1 MLQSSYVRACT
12 CRFLCRVEDGYLN
25 NPYHCKTHGADVLR
39 NLYVILHRGG
49 VLRQSQKDHHQAWLL
64 ASYLAAIVHD
74 YEHKGL
80 NVSDGE
86 HWVCH

>member
-1 MLQSSYVRACT
+1 MR
-12 CRFLCRVEDGYLN
+12 R
-25 NPYHCKTHGADVLR
+25 THGADVLR

-74 YEHKGL
+74 YEHRGVNNDFLIKTGDQL
-80 NVSDGE
+80 AVSRKVPHAPIYCCRVNAASGAS
-86 HWVCH
+86 